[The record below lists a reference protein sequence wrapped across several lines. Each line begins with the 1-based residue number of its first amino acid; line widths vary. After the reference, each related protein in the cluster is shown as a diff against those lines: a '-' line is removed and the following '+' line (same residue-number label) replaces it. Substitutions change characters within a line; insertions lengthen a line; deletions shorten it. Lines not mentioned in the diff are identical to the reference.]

1 MMALVQDA
9 LRSMEA
15 TAAAGTIIIR
25 PARPDDNDGLL
36 DLTRATPMPGAI
48 SLRIDRDPDFFALLR
63 MRGEALVYVATCDGR
78 VIGSISGTIHAAY
91 VNGVAERVAY
101 VGDLKVLPEF
111 AGRRISVR
119 LIATLQER
127 LRAEGIDLTY
137 NVVAKGNERVSKF
150 TAKKHV
156 SRGVVAL
163 GDFIND
169 EILASPF
176 AKRSKRYSIGEP
188 SREDLPAIVEL
199 IDRVRRKRMFGRH
212 VTLAELER
220 VTDAT
225 GNLDFAKILVAR
237 EAGCIK
243 ATLTVEDTGLFKRNV
258 LMSAPPVLRAVLSV
272 LRLARIAIPKLNVPR
287 VGDSLAMLY
296 VRYMACE
303 DGHEEAFVP
312 LLAEARAEAF
322 RRGSS
327 FVSVG
332 LHENDPYRAAV
343 SGLPRFTFR
352 SVAVSNSIFTTDRVR
367 DLTALVPFEDFALV

>member
-1 MMALVQDA
+1 
-9 LRSMEA
+9 
-15 TAAAGTIIIR
+15 
-25 PARPDDNDGLL
+25 
-36 DLTRATPMPGAI
+36 
-48 SLRIDRDPDFFALLR
+48 
-63 MRGEALVYVATCDGR
+63 
-78 VIGSISGTIHAAY
+78 
-91 VNGVAERVAY
+91 
-101 VGDLKVLPEF
+101 
-111 AGRRISVR
+111 VR
-119 LIATLQER
+119 LIATLQEH
-127 LRAEGIDLTY
+127 LKAEGVDLTY
-137 NVVAKGNERVSKF
+137 NVVAKGNGRVLKF

-176 AKRSKRYSIGEP
+176 AKRSKRYSIAEAK
-188 SREDLPAIVEL
+188 REDLAEIVQL
-199 IDRVRRKRMFGRH
+199 IDQVRRKRMFGRH
-212 VTLAELER
+212 VTMAELER
-220 VTDAT
+220 VTDASR
-225 GNLDFAKILVAR
+225 NLNFAKILVAR
-237 EAGCIK
+237 QAGCIK

-258 LMSAPPVLRAVLSV
+258 LMSAPQLLRAVLSV
-272 LRLARIAIPKLNVPR
+272 LRVARIVIPKLNIPR
-287 VGDSLAMLY
+287 VGGSLEMLY

-367 DLTALVPFEDFALV
+367 DLTASVPFEDFALV

>member
-1 MMALVQDA
+1 MIAPAQDTP
-9 LRSMEA
+9 RSMEA
-15 TAAAGTIIIR
+15 PAPAGAIVIR
-25 PARPDDNDGLL
+25 PATLADNDELL
-36 DLTRATPMPGAI
+36 ALTRVTPMPGAI

-78 VIGSISGTIHAAY
+78 VIGSISGTIHEAY
-91 VNGVAERVAY
+91 VNGVAERIAY
-101 VGDLKVLPEF
+101 VGDLKVHPEF

-119 LIATLQER
+119 LIATLQEH
-127 LRAEGIDLTY
+127 LKTEGIDLTY
-137 NVVAKGNERVSKF
+137 NVVAKGNDRVSKF

-176 AKRSKRYSIGEP
+176 ARRSKRYSIEEP
-188 SREDLPAIVEL
+188 TSEELPEIVRL
-199 IDRVRRKRMFGRH
+199 IDQVRRKRMFGRH
-212 VTLAELER
+212 VTMAELER
-220 VTDAT
+220 VTDASR
-225 GNLDFAKILVAR
+225 NLNFAKILVAR
-237 EAGCIK
+237 EGGCIK
-243 ATLTVEDTGLFKRNV
+243 ATLTLEDTGLFKRNV
-258 LMSAPPVLRAVLSV
+258 LMSAPALLRAVLGV
-272 LRLARIAIPKLNVPR
+272 LRLAKMAIPKLKVPR
-287 VGDSLAMLY
+287 VGEPLAMLY

-332 LHENDPYRAAV
+332 LHENDPYRAVV

-367 DLTALVPFEDFALV
+367 DLIASVPFEDFALV

>member
-1 MMALVQDA
+1 MIAPAQDTP
-9 LRSMEA
+9 RSMEA
-15 TAAAGTIIIR
+15 PAPAGAIVIR
-25 PARPDDNDGLL
+25 PATLADNDELL
-36 DLTRATPMPGAI
+36 ALTRVTPMPGAI

-63 MRGEALVYVATCDGR
+63 MRGEAQVYVATCDGR
-78 VIGSISGTIHAAY
+78 VIGSISGTIHEAY
-91 VNGVAERVAY
+91 VNGVAERIAY
-101 VGDLKVLPEF
+101 VGDLKVHPEF

-119 LIATLQER
+119 LIATLQEH
-127 LRAEGIDLTY
+127 LKTEGIDLTY
-137 NVVAKGNERVSKF
+137 NVVAKGNDRVSKF

-176 AKRSKRYSIGEP
+176 ARRSKRYSIEEP
-188 SREDLPAIVEL
+188 TSEELPEIVRL
-199 IDRVRRKRMFGRH
+199 IDQVRRKRMFGRH
-212 VTLAELER
+212 VTMAELER
-220 VTDAT
+220 VTDASR
-225 GNLDFAKILVAR
+225 NLNFAKILVAR
-237 EAGCIK
+237 EGGCIK
-243 ATLTVEDTGLFKRNV
+243 ATLTLEDTGLFKRNV
-258 LMSAPPVLRAVLSV
+258 LMSAPALLRAVLGV
-272 LRLARIAIPKLNVPR
+272 LRLAKMAIPKLKVPR
-287 VGDSLAMLY
+287 VGEPLAMLY

-303 DGHEEAFVP
+303 DGREEAFVP

-332 LHENDPYRAAV
+332 LHENDPYRGVV

-367 DLTALVPFEDFALV
+367 DLIASVPFEDFALV